1 MIDLEQQAY
10 SMSEEAG
17 EDSRGIWEPTLLRS
31 VQSGKLSTYCSNL
44 KSLNYN
50 HNPLTL
56 PQRKAVRRII
66 DGRLKDNGYS
76 NPECFKKT
84 VMMIIYLRQKFLHST
99 HNWFVL

>member
-1 MIDLEQQAY
+1 MCMRFFAVDLCKKVEALIVKKLNLSEILMIDLEQQAY
-10 SMSEEAG
+10 SKLEEAG

-66 DGRLKDNGYS
+66 D
-76 NPECFKKT
+76 
-84 VMMIIYLRQKFLHST
+84 
-99 HNWFVL
+99 

>member
-31 VQSGKLSTYCSNL
+31 VQSGKLSTYCSNI

-66 DGRLKDNGYS
+66 D
-76 NPECFKKT
+76 
-84 VMMIIYLRQKFLHST
+84 
-99 HNWFVL
+99 